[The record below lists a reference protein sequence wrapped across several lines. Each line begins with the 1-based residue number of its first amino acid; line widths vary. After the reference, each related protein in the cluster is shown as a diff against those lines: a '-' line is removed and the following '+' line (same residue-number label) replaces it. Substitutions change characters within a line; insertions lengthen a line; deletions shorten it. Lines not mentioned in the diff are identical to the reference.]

1 MTSEAQKPK
10 VVVGLS
16 GGVDS
21 SVAAALLV
29 QQGYEVI
36 GVFLKLW
43 TDEVWEQ
50 KRAAQQDATTV
61 AQQIGIPFYTLDV
74 SEEFSQQII
83 QYFGEE
89 YRRGRTPNPCAR
101 CNQQIKFGIL
111 LERAREWGAT
121 HVATGHYA
129 RVKQDPQTRR
139 WILRSGLDP
148 ERDQSYFLFL
158 LNQDQLSHVRF
169 PLGEKTKEE
178 VRALASKMGLVSAEK
193 RRSVEVCFVPDGD
206 YRRFLMEKGFVKP
219 HRGEIVD
226 LEGHVLGEHEGIE
239 FFTIGQRRGL
249 GISAPHPLYVVDLDP
264 EKNRVVVAPA
274 EQAVRRSF
282 HVEQC
287 NWIAIP
293 ELKEPREVVV
303 KIRYNHKGTPAK
315 VFPEDQSGWVRVEL
329 AEPLRGI
336 TPGQASVFY
345 EEDRVLGGGWIVKEP
360 LSDSPVSSQV
370 PLE

>member
-1 MTSEAQKPK
+1 MVSEASKPK
-10 VVVGLS
+10 VLVGMS

-36 GVFLKLW
+36 GAFLKLW
-43 TDEVWEQ
+43 EDELWQ
-50 KRAAQQDATTV
+50 QRQSAQQEAAAV
-61 AQQIGIPFYTLDV
+61 AQQIGISFYTFDV
-74 SEEFSQQII
+74 SKEFYQRIV

-101 CNQQIKFGIL
+101 CNQQIKFGFL
-111 LERAREWGAT
+111 LERARELGASY
-121 HVATGHYA
+121 VATGHYV
-129 RVKQDPQTRR
+129 RVEQDPHTRR

-158 LNQDQLSHVRF
+158 LNQDQLAHACF

-178 VRALASKMGLVSAEK
+178 VRTLAQKMGLIGAERK
-193 RRSVEVCFVPDGD
+193 RSVEVCFVPEGD
-206 YRRFLMEKGFVKP
+206 YRKFLIEHGFVSP

-226 LEGHVLGEHEGIE
+226 LEGNVLGEHQGIE

-249 GISAPHPLYVVDLDP
+249 GIAASRPLYVVDLDP

-287 NWIAIP
+287 NWIAIS
-293 ELKEPREVVV
+293 ELTEPREVIV
-303 KIRYNHKGTPAK
+303 KIRYSHKGTSAK
-315 VFPEDQSGWVRVEL
+315 IFPEDRTGWIRVEL
-329 AEPLRGI
+329 SEPLRGI
-336 TPGQASVFY
+336 TPGQAAVFY
-345 EEDRVLGGGWIVKEP
+345 EGDRVLGGGWIVKEP
-360 LSDSPVSSQV
+360 F
-370 PLE
+370 LE